1 MSNSESLIS
10 KIKES
15 LRKTTNNFAYDLK
28 NILEI
33 SNIDDEFYDELEEA
47 LIMCDVGI
55 ETSSEI
61 INDLKSTNRDNN
73 ITNSN
78 KCKDS
83 LRQIIASLMTSTDDL
98 YDYENNKCI
107 IFVMG
112 INGVGKTTSVAK
124 LANYFKNNNK
134 KVLLA
139 CLDTY
144 RAAAASQL
152 KKHADN
158 IGIPIIYSE
167 NSNDPGSILFDAIS
181 SYKAK
186 DYDILLCDV
195 SGRIHNNDN
204 LMRELSKLNK
214 IIDNNIENIH
224 IERLL
229 VCDAMSGQNAIIQ
242 AKEFLKYT
250 NDINGVFLTKVDGSS
265 KAGMAISIKN
275 TLNIPIKYLGIG
287 EKLEDIT
294 RFDAIDFANAMIE

>member
-61 INDLKSTNRDNN
+61 INDLKS
-73 ITNSN
+73 TNSN